1 MSSDCSDG
9 NPPPTLFSEVAV
21 LGSETDSVA
30 DDAPA
35 SGAVVASVT
44 EGISIA
50 NTKHRATVANSAEPL
65 SRLRWR
71 RSHGWYL
78 RPFCRVLNFPVPI
91 SHSAPPPRA
100 IERNVFGLQERKR
113 RTTRPH
119 GSNTPW
125 DCLRLFSYPTNVPN
139 CQDFIRTCL
148 NKFNF
153 TDTVTKYHYL
163 ADDWYVTVRKRYQRF
178 ALTRVSLSSGRA
190 QVPRTKNAPLVWS
203 GAPMSR
209 AMFYGY
215 PWSIRQRPSRSNSC
229 CCGMASSHA
238 RGF

>member
-1 MSSDCSDG
+1 MSTAAESLEVGVSSWAVEAFSPAPAATEVVDMSSDCSDG

-139 CQDFIRTCL
+139 CQDFIRNL
-148 NKFNF
+148 FKQ
-153 TDTVTKYHYL
+153 VYL
-163 ADDWYVTVRKRYQRF
+163 HRYRYEIPLF
-178 ALTRVSLSSGRA
+178 SG
-190 QVPRTKNAPLVWS
+190 
-203 GAPMSR
+203 
-209 AMFYGY
+209 
-215 PWSIRQRPSRSNSC
+215 
-229 CCGMASSHA
+229 
-238 RGF
+238 

>member
-1 MSSDCSDG
+1 MCQRGLRKEPPPEPSESRQPSSSRSCLCRHCLRQLNRWRWASRLG
-9 NPPPTLFSEVAV
+9 PSRHSRPHRQLPKLLICHQIAKMVTPPPTLFSEVAV

-139 CQDFIRTCL
+139 CQDFIRNL
-148 NKFNF
+148 FEQ
-153 TDTVTKYHYL
+153 VYL
-163 ADDWYVTVRKRYQRF
+163 HRYRYEIPLF
-178 ALTRVSLSSGRA
+178 SG
-190 QVPRTKNAPLVWS
+190 
-203 GAPMSR
+203 
-209 AMFYGY
+209 
-215 PWSIRQRPSRSNSC
+215 
-229 CCGMASSHA
+229 
-238 RGF
+238 